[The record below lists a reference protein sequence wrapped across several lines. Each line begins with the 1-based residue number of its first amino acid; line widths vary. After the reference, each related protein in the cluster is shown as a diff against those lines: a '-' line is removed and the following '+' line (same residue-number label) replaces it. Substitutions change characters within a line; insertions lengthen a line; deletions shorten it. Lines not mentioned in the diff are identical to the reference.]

1 MRVHSM
7 IENVRWIKGIL
18 VLLTLAMVPIFA
30 VNTASAHKAVI
41 FAWVEGD
48 TIYTE
53 SKLSG
58 GKKVKE
64 GDIIVYDLQGNR
76 LLEGKTNEQGEFSFK
91 IPKKTTLKIVLQA
104 GMGHRGEWTLPVE
117 EMGEVTSQQ
126 SVQAEIKKTVET
138 GSKKTEKQTQSVS
151 ASNLSP
157 DDIQLAFEKALD
169 KKLKPVMKKLAEPQ
183 EHGPTV
189 KDILGG
195 IGYILGLVGV
205 ASYFHYRR
213 KTKDLSKS

>member
-1 MRVHSM
+1 
-7 IENVRWIKGIL
+7 
-18 VLLTLAMVPIFA
+18 MVGS
-30 VNTASAHKAVI
+30 ASAHKVMI

-48 TIYTE
+48 TVYTE
-53 SKLSG
+53 SKFSG
-58 GKKVKE
+58 GKRVKK
-64 GDIIVYDLQGNR
+64 GDVMVYDLKGNR
-76 LLEGKTNEQGEFSFK
+76 LLKGKTSEQGEFSFK
-91 IPKKTTLKIVLQA
+91 IPEKTAMKIVLLA
-104 GMGHRGEWTLPVE
+104 GIGHRAEWTVPLE
-117 EMGEVTSQQ
+117 EIQGIASETS
-126 SVQAEIKKTVET
+126 EITTNHSTIAKEPD
-138 GSKKTEKQTQSVS
+138 KQTQSVS
-151 ASNLSP
+151 VTNLSP

-169 KKLKPVMKKLAEPQ
+169 KKLKPVMKKLAESQ

>member
-1 MRVHSM
+1 M
-7 IENVRWIKGIL
+7 
-18 VLLTLAMVPIFA
+18 
-30 VNTASAHKAVI
+30 I

-48 TIYTE
+48 TVYTE
-53 SKLSG
+53 SKFSG
-58 GKKVKE
+58 GKRVKKS
-64 GDIIVYDLQGNR
+64 DVMVYDLKGNC
-76 LLEGKTNEQGEFSFK
+76 LLKGKTNEQGEFSFK
-91 IPKKTTLKIVLQA
+91 IPEKTAMKIVLLA
-104 GMGHRGEWTLPVE
+104 GMGHRAEWTVPLE
-117 EMGEVTSQQ
+117 EIQGIASETSETTTNQ
-126 SVQAEIKKTVET
+126 STIAKEPYKQAR
-138 GSKKTEKQTQSVS
+138 SVS
-151 ASNLSP
+151 VTNLSP

-169 KKLKPVMKKLAEPQ
+169 KKLKPVMKKLAESQ

>member
-1 MRVHSM
+1 MVANS
-7 IENVRWIKGIL
+7 RWTKRIL
-18 VLLTLAMVPIFA
+18 VFLFFLVPSFL
-30 VNTASAHKAVI
+30 VVGSASAHKVII

-48 TIYTE
+48 TVYTE
-53 SKLSG
+53 SKFSG
-58 GKKVKE
+58 GKRVQK
-64 GDIIVYDLQGNR
+64 GDVMVYDLKGN
-76 LLEGKTNEQGEFSFK
+76 LLLKGKTSEQGEFSFK
-91 IPKKTTLKIVLQA
+91 IPEKTAMKIVLLA
-104 GMGHRGEWTLPVE
+104 GMGHRAEWTVPLE
-117 EMGEVTSQQ
+117 EIQGIASETSETTTNQ
-126 SVQAEIKKTVET
+126 STITKEPD
-138 GSKKTEKQTQSVS
+138 KQTHSVS
-151 ASNLSP
+151 VTNLSP

-169 KKLKPVMKKLAEPQ
+169 KKLKPVMKKLAESQ

>member
-1 MRVHSM
+1 MRHGDSM
-7 IENVRWIKGIL
+7 VANSRWTKSIL
-18 VLLTLAMVPIFA
+18 VFLIFLVPSFL
-30 VNTASAHKAVI
+30 VVGSASAHKVMI

-48 TIYTE
+48 TVYTE
-53 SKLSG
+53 SKFSG
-58 GKKVKE
+58 GKRVKK
-64 GDIIVYDLQGNR
+64 GDITVYDLQENR
-76 LLEGKTNEQGEFSFK
+76 LLKGKTNEQGEFSFK
-91 IPKKTTLKIVLQA
+91 IPEKIAMKIVLLA
-104 GMGHRGEWTLPVE
+104 GMGHRAEWTVPLE
-117 EMGEVTSQQ
+117 EIQGIASETSETTTNQ
-126 SVQAEIKKTVET
+126 STIAKEPD
-138 GSKKTEKQTQSVS
+138 KQTRSVS
-151 ASNLSP
+151 VSNLSP

-169 KKLKPVMKKLAEPQ
+169 KKLKPVMKKLAESQ